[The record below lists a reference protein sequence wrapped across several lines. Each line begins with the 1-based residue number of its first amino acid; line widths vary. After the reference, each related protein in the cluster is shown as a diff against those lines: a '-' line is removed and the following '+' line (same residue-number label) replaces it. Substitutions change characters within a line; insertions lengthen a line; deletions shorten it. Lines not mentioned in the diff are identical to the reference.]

1 MMVLY
6 IENMLPYAV
15 LPILENRKRQKVND
29 RKTKSFKENFFKD
42 NCYVSMCLLS
52 LNNNNNNPKKKINLF
67 FMKIEFSFYSIS

>member
-15 LPILENRKRQKVND
+15 LTILENRKRQKVND

-42 NCYVSMCLLS
+42 NCHVSMCLLS
-52 LNNNNNNPKKKINLF
+52 LNNNNNNPQKKKKLTY
-67 FMKIEFSFYSIS
+67 FS

>member
-29 RKTKSFKENFFKD
+29 RKAKSFKEIFFKD
-42 NCYVSMCLLS
+42 NCHVSMCLLS
-52 LNNNNNNPKKKINLF
+52 LNNNNNPKKKN
-67 FMKIEFSFYSIS
+67 

>member
-42 NCYVSMCLLS
+42 NCHVSMS
-52 LNNNNNNPKKKINLF
+52 LK
-67 FMKIEFSFYSIS
+67 S

>member
-29 RKTKSFKENFFKD
+29 RKTKSFKEIFFKD
-42 NCYVSMCLLS
+42 NCHVSMS
-52 LNNNNNNPKKKINLF
+52 LK
-67 FMKIEFSFYSIS
+67 S